1 MADVIEAVPPAVD
14 ASGNLTVWWLDE
26 ADYADLTALT
36 AAELADENR
45 ITYSFVPGG
54 WAPTADQAVD
64 VDDRLTY
71 PETLQA
77 FGKITTAT
85 PLRYV
90 DSDDPGSAA
99 VRLVA
104 GSKGAFVER
113 RNVANGSE
121 VAAGQ
126 KYRAFP
132 RTLGIQVPE
141 APPETGKFTIAQ
153 ATISNGQIVNGTVAA

>member
-1 MADVIEAVPPAVD
+1 MADPVLEQVPPAVD

-26 ADYADLTALT
+26 ADYVNIAALT
-36 AAELADENR
+36 AVELTDDKR

-54 WAPTADQAVD
+54 WAPTADQATD

-71 PETLQA
+71 PETLQS
-77 FGKITTAT
+77 FGKVTTAT

-90 DSDDPGSAA
+90 DSTDPASAA
-99 VRLVA
+99 VRLTA
-104 GSKGAFVER
+104 GKKGAFVER
-113 RNVANGSE
+113 RNVPNGTPAT
-121 VAAGQ
+121 AAQ

-153 ATISNGQIVNGTVAA
+153 ASIANAGIVTGVLV